1 MRRAIP
7 SGERGAALFAVLAMI
22 LVLAGFA
29 SLGLHRLRAATD
41 RVSDAE
47 ALSEAR
53 LMANA
58 GGSAALALVT
68 GLKARARSAGGSF
81 GEPIGLAVAGGTV
94 RLSFRDAGA
103 CFNLNSLA
111 APPRIGGSAGAAAD
125 ARPQA
130 RPQDFARLLAAAGI
144 PLLEADRLARAT
156 AERLAATGLLW
167 ADPTEWTSVP
177 GVTSTHW
184 RLAGPLLC
192 ALPNREASAINVNSL
207 TPGQAPLLVA
217 MGLAPDEARRAL
229 AARPPGGW
237 TSGNQFWG
245 EASPSGTPE
254 TPAAQL
260 VGATSRWIALD
271 IEAQGARARV
281 VRTLVLDTQR
291 QPARVVSSRWTESE
305 VRA

>member
-1 MRRAIP
+1 MRLGVP
-7 SGERGAALFAVLAMI
+7 SRERGAALFAVLAMI

-29 SLGLHRLRAATD
+29 SLGLNRLRAATD

-58 GGSAALALVT
+58 GGSAALALVAA
-68 GLKARARSAGGSF
+68 LKARARAAGGSF
-81 GEPIGLAVAGGTV
+81 GEPVGLPVAGGSL

-103 CFNLNSLA
+103 CFNLNSLGPAPRA
-111 APPRIGGSAGAAAD
+111 AGEGGAD
-125 ARPQA
+125 ALAQVP
-130 RPQDFARLLAAAGI
+130 PQDFARLLAAAGI
-144 PLLEADRLARAT
+144 PLLDADRLARAT

-167 ADPTEWTSVP
+167 ADASEWTGVP
-177 GVTSTHW
+177 GVTAAHW

-192 ALPNREASAINVNSL
+192 ALPNREAAAINVNSL
-207 TPGQAPLLVA
+207 TPEQAPLLVA
-217 MGLAPDEARRAL
+217 MGLGPDEARRAL

-245 EASPSGTPE
+245 EASPAGTPE
-254 TPAAQL
+254 TAAAQRL
-260 VGATSRWIALD
+260 GASSRWIALD
-271 IEAQGARARV
+271 IVAETPRARV
-281 VRTLVLDTQR
+281 VRTLLLDTQR
-291 QPARVVSSRWTESE
+291 QPARIVASRWTESA

>member
-1 MRRAIP
+1 MRKPRPAR
-7 SGERGAALFAVLAMI
+7 ERGAALFAVLAMI

-29 SLGLHRLRAATD
+29 SLGLSRLQAATD

-58 GGSAALALVT
+58 GGAAALALVA

-81 GEPIGLAVAGGTV
+81 GEPIGLPVEGGTV
-94 RLSFRDAGA
+94 RLAFRDAGA

-111 APPRIGGSAGAAAD
+111 AASPAAGASGSGALA
-125 ARPQA
+125 QA

-144 PLLEADRLARAT
+144 PLLDADRLARAT

-167 ADPTEWTSVP
+167 ADASEWTSVP
-177 GVTSTHW
+177 GVTLAHW

-192 ALPNREASAINVNSL
+192 ALPNREAAAINVNSL
-207 TPGQAPLLVA
+207 RPEQAPLLVA

-229 AARPPGGW
+229 AAKPPGGW

-245 EASPSGTPE
+245 EASASGTPE
-254 TPAAQL
+254 TAAAQL
-260 VGATSRWIALD
+260 LGASSRWIALD
-271 IEAQGARARV
+271 IEAETPRARV
-281 VRTLVLDTQR
+281 ARTLILDTQR
-291 QPARVVSSRWTESE
+291 APARVVASRWTESA
-305 VRA
+305 VKT